1 MKKSNFWIYALSA
14 SIYFGQGI
22 ENLPFLPFFFYMKE
36 TLGLD
41 ESRIMFLSA
50 WITVAWL
57 IKPLIGYVIDSS
69 KFSKKVWIIGSLLGS
84 LVFATL
90 LGLITY
96 LPLVWLIIFMAI
108 ASTNTAIRDVGVD
121 GVMCVEGKKA
131 NITGKIQCFDEET
144 EILTNNGWRNH
155 KTISLNDK
163 ALSLNP
169 NSKIADYYPITNI
182 FKYNYAGIV
191 YNIKN
196 SAIDFIFSINHNIF
210 YIKEWKNKYI
220 LEPIEFLIKRNLVR
234 HTAFS
239 TTFKWIGKETEIFLL
254 NNTTNKIHK
263 SIINN
268 YKFKMD
274 DWCQFLGW
282 FLSEG
287 CFFEKRIDNQ
297 ISISQTKRQNLEEI
311 ESLLN
316 RLGLKY
322 WKSKTEFFIC
332 SKIIKEHIKT
342 FCYIIND
349 QSQKRGTS
357 VYVCYNKCVPN
368 YIKNLSP
375 RQITIFLDAFNK
387 GDGWRRKGEFG
398 FCTTSYFLFN
408 DLQELILKSG
418 NGISYQIRKRTD
430 GQTLYIIHSL
440 FSKSASF
447 DCSKDI
453 TKKYYKGIL
462 WDIETNPHHL
472 VFIRRNGRAIWTG
485 NSVQW
490 GFITVASVMT
500 GFVGGYLAEHY
511 NYQVGYLILI
521 PIYLIIIA
529 IVTQYK
535 PSKIITKNDN
545 NLLQTLKELFT
556 DKRLLLVCL
565 FLFLYKFSPAFGTP
579 LTFILKD
586 KFMWS
591 KQFIGTMDTLSA
603 GVGLLGAWAYFHY
616 SKKLNLRK
624 WLIASVFISAIITL
638 AYLYF
643 TPITAVIYTVLFSC
657 IGMGISLLILDFM
670 AQNTKKGLESTSFA
684 LLCSISNLAS
694 TCNSFTGSFLFP
706 IIGLQWLIVIS
717 AVASFAC
724 LPIIPYLKGAKN
736 V

>member
-69 KFSKKVWIIGSLLGS
+69 KFSKKMWIIGSLLGS

-131 NITGKIQCFDEET
+131 NITGKIQ
-144 EILTNNGWRNH
+144 
-155 KTISLNDK
+155 
-163 ALSLNP
+163 
-169 NSKIADYYPITNI
+169 
-182 FKYNYAGIV
+182 
-191 YNIKN
+191 
-196 SAIDFIFSINHNIF
+196 
-210 YIKEWKNKYI
+210 
-220 LEPIEFLIKRNLVR
+220 
-234 HTAFS
+234 
-239 TTFKWIGKETEIFLL
+239 
-254 NNTTNKIHK
+254 
-263 SIINN
+263 
-268 YKFKMD
+268 
-274 DWCQFLGW
+274 
-282 FLSEG
+282 
-287 CFFEKRIDNQ
+287 
-297 ISISQTKRQNLEEI
+297 
-311 ESLLN
+311 
-316 RLGLKY
+316 
-322 WKSKTEFFIC
+322 
-332 SKIIKEHIKT
+332 
-342 FCYIIND
+342 
-349 QSQKRGTS
+349 
-357 VYVCYNKCVPN
+357 
-368 YIKNLSP
+368 
-375 RQITIFLDAFNK
+375 
-387 GDGWRRKGEFG
+387 
-398 FCTTSYFLFN
+398 
-408 DLQELILKSG
+408 
-418 NGISYQIRKRTD
+418 
-430 GQTLYIIHSL
+430 
-440 FSKSASF
+440 
-447 DCSKDI
+447 
-453 TKKYYKGIL
+453 
-462 WDIETNPHHL
+462 
-472 VFIRRNGRAIWTG
+472 
-485 NSVQW
+485 SVQW

-521 PIYLIIIA
+521 PIYLFIIA
-529 IVTQYK
+529 IVMKYK
-535 PSKIITKNDN
+535 PSKVVTKNDN

-556 DKRLLLVCL
+556 DKRLLLICL

-591 KQFIGTMDTLSA
+591 KQFIGTLDTISA
-603 GVGLLGAWAYFHY
+603 AVGLIGAFLYFHY
-616 SKKLNLRK
+616 SKRLNLRK
-624 WLIASVFISAIITL
+624 WLIASVFVVAIVTL
-638 AYLYF
+638 CYLYF
-643 TPITAVIYTVLFSC
+643 TPVTAIVYNILFSV
-657 IGMGISLLILDFM
+657 ISMFISLLILDFM

-694 TCNSFTGSFLFP
+694 TCNGFTGSFLFP